1 MVDVGAS
8 KATTDDDGVNR
19 ATALRQDDAQFG
31 TVIENKLLTLSGPQ
45 KRHIEIKL
53 PEGMHY
59 STGDYLAM

>member
-1 MVDVGAS
+1 MVDLGAS

-19 ATALRQDDAQFG
+19 ATALRKDAQFG
-31 TVIENKLLTLSGPQ
+31 MVIENKLLTLSGPQ